1 MVRGPAKAFV
11 ADWVNLTLRSPGP
24 LTDTHIPLAERM
36 RPQTMEEVVGQ
47 PHLLGPK
54 GALRRLTAGGRLPSM
69 VLWGPP
75 GTGKTTLARLL
86 ARATGHEFL
95 EFSGATGSAAEL
107 KKFLQEHRE
116 QPLFRTVPP
125 VLFLDEIHRYNRS
138 QQDILLPA
146 LERGE
151 AILVG
156 ATTENPAFYLNP
168 ALRSRCQ
175 LLPLKP
181 LAVEAIQ
188 EVLARAWAQERPGQP
203 LPEPVAAWL
212 AQWAGGDLRAAL
224 TGLETWLDLEGA
236 DVDLQGL
243 KEALGGRMMYDR
255 ADGHYD
261 LASAFQKS
269 LRGSDADAALY
280 YLSRMIRGGEDPRFI
295 ARRLLVCAAE
305 DVGNADPQ
313 AFLLAEAASRA
324 AEQIGWP
331 EARIP
336 LAQAVIYV
344 ANAPKSNA
352 TVVAIDAALAA
363 PDLAIPDSLADAH
376 TSTSRSAGKGEG
388 YFYSHADY
396 GRPQAF
402 LPVALRG
409 QAFFQATRPQERS
422 WKDGAE
428 PDAAALADLW
438 EAWTGE
444 HGAGGEIPLDAWAGA
459 LACSREALAR
469 AVARL
474 VPAQWQLRRKL
485 LVGPPEE

>member
-1 MVRGPAKAFV
+1 M
-11 ADWVNLTLRSPGP
+11 
-24 LTDTHIPLAERM
+24 TDLHIPLAERM
-36 RPQTMEEVVGQ
+36 RPSRMEDVVGQ
-47 PHLLGPK
+47 PHLLGPR
-54 GALRRLTAGGRLPSM
+54 GALTRITAGGRLPSM

-75 GTGKTTLARLL
+75 GTGKTTLARIL
-86 ARATGHEFL
+86 AQATGHAFL
-95 EFSGATGSAAEL
+95 EFSGASGSAAEL
-107 KKFLQEHRE
+107 KKFLAEHRD
-116 QPLFRTVPP
+116 QPLFRSVPP
-125 VLFLDEIHRYNRS
+125 VLFLDEIHRFNRA
-138 QQDILLPA
+138 QQDILLPP

-175 LLPLKP
+175 LLALRPLP
-181 LAVEAIQ
+181 PEAILQ
-188 EVLARAWAQERPGQP
+188 VLERAWAREQPGAGQP
-203 LPEPVAAWL
+203 PGLFHWL
-212 AQWAGGDLRAAL
+212 SQWAGGDLRTAL
-224 TGLETWLDLEGA
+224 TGLETWLGLPPAERDLA
-236 DVDLQGL
+236 GL
-243 KEALGGRMMYDR
+243 KEALGGRIMYDR

-352 TVVAIDAALAA
+352 TVKAIDAALAA
-363 PDLAIPDSLADAH
+363 PDAAVPDSLADAH

-388 YFYSHADY
+388 YFYSHMDY
-396 GRPQAF
+396 ARAQAF
-402 LPVALRG
+402 LPVAL
-409 QAFFQATRPQERS
+409 QAETFYHPARPQERN
-422 WKDGAE
+422 WKDPLE
-428 PDAAALADLW
+428 PDPAALAEL
-438 EAWTGE
+438 WTGWTE
-444 HGAGGEIPLDAWAGA
+444 AHPAGGELPVDAWSAQLG
-459 LACSREALAR
+459 CSREALAR
-469 AVARL
+469 CLGRLAGGAWRVARRL
-474 VPAQWQLRRKL
+474 VAEPN
-485 LVGPPEE
+485 E